1 MTSKKTN
8 LLGMSLAELQQLCA
22 VEGMPRF
29 AAQQM
34 CDWLYA
40 KQVDSI
46 DAMTNI
52 SLRSRARLKEIAFI
66 GRHEPVNCQVSKD
79 GTKKYLF
86 RIENGE
92 MRMENDPDAE
102 TDSQFPIPNSQLKN
116 AEANSQFPI
125 PNSQL
130 KNAETNSQFPI
141 PNSQLKNAEA
151 NSQFPIP
158 NSQLKNAEANSQFSI
173 LNSQLNKYVEAVFI
187 PDGDRGTLCVS
198 CQMGCKMGCRFCVTG
213 QQGFH
218 GNLSAAEILNQI
230 FSIPEFYRL
239 TNIVYMGMGEPMDNL
254 DNVLRSTEVLTASW
268 GLGWSPHRITVSSVG
283 IVPGLRR
290 FLDVSQCHVAVSL
303 HNPFAAERL
312 DIMPMQRVYP
322 ITDVVALLR
331 QYDWSGQRRISFEY
345 TMFSG
350 LNDDLR
356 HAAELVRLLKG
367 LYCRVNLIRFHAS
380 PDTPFK
386 TSSAQAMER
395 FKEYLNSHGITCTIR
410 ASRGEDIMAACG
422 LLAGQATHAD

>member
-102 TDSQFPIPNSQLKN
+102 T
-116 AEANSQFPI
+116 NSQF
-125 PNSQL
+125 S
-130 KNAETNSQFPI
+130 
-141 PNSQLKNAEA
+141 
-151 NSQFPIP
+151 IP

-173 LNSQLNKYVEAVFI
+173 PNSQLNKYVEAVFI

-322 ITDVVALLR
+322 IADVVALLR